1 MNHNSETRAWQW
13 AGHSVLLLYSAAC
26 VLPFLLLFMSSIS
39 DENTIMQN
47 GYSFLP
53 EKYSLDAYRYLWNES
68 TDIFRAYGITILIT
82 VVGTAVSLAITSM
95 LAYPISRRDLPYRNP
110 LAFYVFFTML
120 FNGGLVPTYYIYT
133 QVFDLKNTLGALLIP
148 GLLMNGFNVLL
159 MRTFFMTTIPPAIL
173 ESAKIDGA
181 GEIRIF
187 YKIVLPLSLPI
198 LATIGLFQAIAYWN
212 DWFNGLI
219 YITNPKLFSL
229 QNILNRIMTDIQ
241 FLSTDPSLSARASG
255 SMMNLPSATFRMAI
269 VVIGVIPILLAY
281 PFFQKYFVKGITI
294 GAVKG

>member
-1 MNHNSETRAWQW
+1 MNHNREARAWQW
-13 AGHSVLLLYSAAC
+13 GGHTVLLIYSAAC
-26 VLPFLLLFMSSIS
+26 ILPFLLLFASSFT
-39 DENTIMQN
+39 DDKVIMQS
-47 GYSFLP
+47 GYSFFP
-53 EKYSLDAYRYLWNES
+53 EKFSLDAYRYLWNES
-68 TDIFRAYGITILIT
+68 TDILRSYGITILIT
-82 VVGTAVSLAITSM
+82 VAGTAFSLAMTSM
-95 LAYPISRRDLPYRNP
+95 LGYPISRRDLPYRHP

-120 FNGGLVPTYYIYT
+120 FNGGLVPTYFVYT
-133 QVFDLKNTLGALLIP
+133 QVFDLKNTLAALLIP
-148 GLLMNGFNVLL
+148 GLLLNGFNVLL

-198 LATIGLFQAIAYWN
+198 LATIGLFQGIAYWN

-229 QNILNRIMTDIQ
+229 QNILNRIMLDIQ
-241 FLSTDPSLSARASG
+241 FLSTDPALSAQASG
-255 SMMNLPSATFRMAI
+255 SMDLPTASFRMAI
-269 VVIGVIPILLAY
+269 VVIGVVPILLAY
-281 PFFQKYFVKGITI
+281 PFFQKYFVKGIAI

>member
-1 MNHNSETRAWQW
+1 MNHNYETRAWQW
-13 AGHSVLLLYSAAC
+13 AGHSVLLIFTAAC
-26 VLPFLLLFMSSIS
+26 LLPFLLLFTSSIT
-39 DENTIMQN
+39 DETTIMQN
-47 GYSFLP
+47 GYSFFP
-53 EKYSLDAYRYLWNES
+53 EKLSLDAYRYLWNES
-68 TDIFRAYGITILIT
+68 TDIFRAYEITIFIT
-82 VVGTAVSLAITSM
+82 VVGTALSLASTSM

-120 FNGGLVPTYYIYT
+120 FNGGLVPTYFIYT
-133 QVFDLKNTLGALLIP
+133 QVFDLKNTLAALLIP

-181 GEIRIF
+181 GEIWIF
-187 YKIVLPLSLPI
+187 YKIVLPLSMPI
-198 LATIGLFQAIAYWN
+198 LATIGLFQGIAYWN

-241 FLSTDPSLSARASG
+241 FLSTDPSLSAQASG
-255 SMMNLPSATFRMAI
+255 SMRNLPTATFRMAI
-269 VVIGVIPILLAY
+269 VVIGVVPILLAY